1 MHANS
6 QIILKPNN
14 SSLFDRCLKTVTL
27 KISIRVTEPTL
38 VVVDLSNVKD
48 LKHLASQSYSQ

>member
-1 MHANS
+1 MHVNS

-27 KISIRVTEPTL
+27 KVSIWGSGGGL
-38 VVVDLSNVKD
+38 VKYQGPQAPGQPIL
-48 LKHLASQSYSQ
+48 